1 VSWRVRGSQDET
13 PFLYA
18 GSNFPESEASEADF
32 QLTNEGSLVGRH
44 ALGQFGEGKVENGTK
59 RICQDTQ

>member
-1 VSWRVRGSQDET
+1 MSWRVRGSQDET

-44 ALGQFGEGKVENGTK
+44 V
-59 RICQDTQ
+59 